1 MQIISTSLSL
11 FKYGVSIQI
20 NTNIFGLYTIIIII
34 NFIMLVQKVVLLDLC
49 HFPGKFTS
57 H

>member
-1 MQIISTSLSL
+1 MQMSSPSLSL
-11 FKYGVSIQI
+11 FKYGVSLQI
-20 NTNIFGLYTIIIII
+20 NTNIFRLYTIIII
-34 NFIMLVQKVVLLDLC
+34 NFIMLVQKVVCLDLC

>member
-11 FKYGVSIQI
+11 LKYGVSIQI
-20 NTNIFGLYTIIIII
+20 NTNIFRLYTIIII

-49 HFPGKFTS
+49 HFPEKFTS

>member
-1 MQIISTSLSL
+1 MQIISASLSL

-20 NTNIFGLYTIIIII
+20 NTNIFRLYTIIII
-34 NFIMLVQKVVLLDLC
+34 NFIMLVQKVVRLDHC

>member
-1 MQIISTSLSL
+1 MQITSTSLGL
-11 FKYGVSIQI
+11 FKCGVGIQI
-20 NTNIFGLYTIIIII
+20 NTNIFRLYTIIII

-49 HFPGKFTS
+49 HFPMKFTS

>member
-1 MQIISTSLSL
+1 MQIISISLSL
-11 FKYGVSIQI
+11 FKYGVNVRI
-20 NTNIFGLYTIIIII
+20 NTNIFRLYTIIII
-34 NFIMLVQKVVLLDLC
+34 NFIMLVRKVVLLDLC